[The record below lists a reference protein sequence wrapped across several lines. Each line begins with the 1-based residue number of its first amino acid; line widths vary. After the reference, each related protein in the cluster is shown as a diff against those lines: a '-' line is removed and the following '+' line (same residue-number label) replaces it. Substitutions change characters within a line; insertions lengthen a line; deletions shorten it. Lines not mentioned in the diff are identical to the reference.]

1 MIGIPDPK
9 KLVEIARSAERLIQD
24 REWKQYQRYL
34 SKTEQQQDNNPYFVP
49 HSFDEFCALR
59 REKTILRSLEIT

>member
-1 MIGIPDPK
+1 MIGIPNPK
-9 KLVEIARSAERLIQD
+9 KLVEIAHSAERIIQD

-34 SKTEQQQDNNPYFVP
+34 SKTKQQQLDNPNLVP

-59 REKTILRSLEIT
+59 REKAILRSLENT

>member
-1 MIGIPDPK
+1 MLNMPEPK
-9 KLVEIARSAERLIQD
+9 TLVEIAHAAGRLIQD

-34 SKTEQQQDNNPYFVP
+34 SKTEQHQLDNPNFMP